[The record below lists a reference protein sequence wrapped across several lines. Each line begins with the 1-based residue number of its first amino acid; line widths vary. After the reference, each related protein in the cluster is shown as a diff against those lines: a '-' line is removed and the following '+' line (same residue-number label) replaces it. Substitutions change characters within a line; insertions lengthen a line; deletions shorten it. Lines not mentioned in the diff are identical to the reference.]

1 MDEYDEYQ
9 QVMTTLR
16 RSYNQEKAEQRELV
30 KQEEWKGTVRQ
41 QFLSLLPNTAPES
54 PCA

>member
-1 MDEYDEYQ
+1 MDEYQ

-30 KQEEWKGTVRQ
+30 EKASVMQSET
-41 QFLSLLPNTAPES
+41 LPGL
-54 PCA
+54 